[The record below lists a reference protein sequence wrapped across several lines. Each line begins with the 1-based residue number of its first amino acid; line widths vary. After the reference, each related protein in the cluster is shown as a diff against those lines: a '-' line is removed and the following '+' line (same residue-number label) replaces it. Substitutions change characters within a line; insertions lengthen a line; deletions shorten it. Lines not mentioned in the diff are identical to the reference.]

1 MNAEQSYPIISYFAE
16 VKIMNVGIIIRH
28 CGGEAMRKGF
38 ADAAAQGF
46 RHCQLVS
53 WDPKYWTEENAEE
66 VKAFALETGVEIT
79 AFWCGWEGPRFWNF
93 TEGPETLGIVPA
105 AYRAKRV
112 QNLLDGGAYA
122 RLLGVRD
129 VVTHMGFIPENMSD
143 PAWPGVTAAIKAVAW
158 DLKRHGQNLLFET
171 GQETPVVLLRVIE
184 AVNTGNLF
192 VNLDPANL
200 ILYGKAN
207 PVDALDVFGDY
218 VRGVHAKDG
227 FYPTNGRELGEEV
240 KVGAGKVNFPLLL
253 RALKAHGYDGSLTI
267 EREIEG
273 DQQIRDIL
281 ETQRYLNGLICEL

>member
-1 MNAEQSYPIISYFAE
+1 
-16 VKIMNVGIIIRH
+16 MNVGIIISH
-28 CGGEAMRKGF
+28 CGGEALRRSF

-53 WDPKYWTEENAEE
+53 WDPQYWTDENAGE
-66 VKAFALETGVEIT
+66 VRALTAEFGIEIT
-79 AFWCGWEGPRFWNF
+79 AFWCGWVGPKMWNF
-93 TEGPETLGIVPA
+93 TEGPETLGIVPV
-105 AYRAKRV
+105 AYRAERV
-112 QNLLDGGAYA
+112 QNLLDGAAYA
-122 RLLGVRD
+122 RKLGLRD

-143 PAWPGVTAAIKAVAW
+143 PNWPGVVAAVKAVAL

-171 GQETPVVLLRVIE
+171 GQETPVVLLRLFETIG
-184 AVNTGNLF
+184 TGNLY

-240 KVGAGKVNFPLLL
+240 KVGEGKVDFPRLL
-253 RALKAHGYDGSLTI
+253 RGLRDHGFDGSLTI
-267 EREIEG
+267 EREITGE
-273 DQQIRDIL
+273 QQIRDIID
-281 ETQRYLNGLICEL
+281 TRKYLNELIAAL